1 MEILV
6 LIKQVPDDSVEIKL
20 DPATGAPKLDGVEA
34 VVNAFDT
41 YALEMAKR
49 YIEDNGGNVT
59 VATIGDDDA
68 TAALRTCLAVG
79 AGKAFLIKDASFA
92 GSDTTAKAYIL
103 SKAVAK
109 IEEINGAKFDIVFC
123 GKEAT
128 DFSKGMVGVQL
139 ASELGVGVA
148 VDPAEGGVTVKQE
161 TETGYNVI
169 DLATPCVV
177 TIQKPD
183 YDPRY
188 PTIKTKMAARKATIN
203 EITAADLAVDAAKI
217 GEAGSLTKVLKLYEP
232 PKKQAG
238 VKIQEE
244 TVADSTMRALAM
256 IAEAKVL

>member
-79 AGKAFLIKDASFA
+79 AGKAFLIK
-92 GSDTTAKAYIL
+92 
-103 SKAVAK
+103 
-109 IEEINGAKFDIVFC
+109 E
-123 GKEAT
+123 
-128 DFSKGMVGVQL
+128 L
-139 ASELGVGVA
+139 ASELGVGVATDVIA

-169 DLATPCVV
+169 EMTTPCVV

-203 EITAADLAVDAAKI
+203 EVTAADLAVDAAKI